1 MGRRAVV
8 ILNEGVEAERFRAD
22 QPLVQVT
29 YVTPTLSD
37 PTDNSHFLLIASQ
50 ITVN

>member
-1 MGRRAVV
+1 MV
-8 ILNEGVEAERFRAD
+8 ILNEGVGADRFRAD